1 MPGDPAGKV
10 GADGACEVAVV
21 VTGAGADV
29 TAWTGNDVVA
39 TIGAGDVVITFVVA
53 VFVVATFVVA
63 TLVVTTLVVT
73 TLVVT
78 GARVV
83 VVDSATDVV
92 VSAIVVVNSETQ
104 LIVNS
109 IGTVATPP

>member
-1 MPGDPAGKV
+1 MPGEPGGSV
-10 GADGACEVAVV
+10 GADGACEEVV
-21 VTGAGADV
+21 VVAGADV
-29 TAWTGNDVVA
+29 TAWTGNEVVA
-39 TIGAGDVVITFVVA
+39 TIGAGD
-53 VFVVATFVVA
+53 VVATFVVA

>member
-1 MPGDPAGKV
+1 MPGEPGGSV
-10 GADGACEVAVV
+10 GVDGACEEVV
-21 VTGAGADV
+21 VVAGAGADV

-39 TIGAGDVVITFVVA
+39 TIGAGEVVATFVVA
-53 VFVVATFVVA
+53 VFVFVVLVVATFVVA
-63 TLVVTTLVVT
+63 TLVVTTLVVI
-73 TLVVT
+73 

>member
-1 MPGDPAGKV
+1 
-10 GADGACEVAVV
+10 VA
-21 VTGAGADV
+21 GAGADV

-39 TIGAGDVVITFVVA
+39 TIGADDVVATFDVA
-53 VFVVATFVVA
+53 VFVFVVFVVA

-73 TLVVT
+73 GT
-78 GARVV
+78 RVV
-83 VVDSATDVV
+83 VVDSATDDV

>member
-10 GADGACEVAVV
+10 GADGACDVDVV
-21 VTGAGADV
+21 VVGAGADV

-39 TIGAGDVVITFVVA
+39 TIGTGDVVAT
-53 VFVVATFVVA
+53 FVVATFVVA
-63 TLVVTTLVVT
+63 TFVVATLVVT